1 MAQSVSIL
9 EDTEAPD
16 SDRVAVS
23 RFDLYRFKGF
33 DPAERPL
40 FELMNSN
47 LSLDEVCLSVEG
59 ARTRPEV
66 IERLGQDGWRGGAFL
81 TPELL
86 VIATGDLPRV

>member
-1 MAQSVSIL
+1 L
-9 EDTEAPD
+9 EDSENLEAPQKD
-16 SDRVAVS
+16 SVAES
-23 RFDLYRFKGF
+23 RFDLYKFKGF
-33 DPAERPL
+33 DPIERPL
-40 FELMNSN
+40 FELLQTD

-66 IERLGQDGWRGGAFL
+66 IERLDQDGWRGGAFL